1 MEGYV
6 WESCLD
12 KVLSKPVF
20 LRFYCTLE
28 SPEGIVNQRFLGPI
42 FIISDSV
49 HLGWGLRIFI
59 SIKFLGDDIGV
70 GLYCKNHCSLG
81 SHSQPLLLIRITR
94 GALENSNAKAEH
106 KANYIRYAVGGI
118 RIAVHQD
125 F

>member
-20 LRFYCTLE
+20 FRFYCTLE
-28 SPEGIVNQRFLGPI
+28 SPEGIVHQRFLGPI

-49 HLGWGLRIFI
+49 HLGWGLRIC
-59 SIKFLGDDIGV
+59 IKLPVD
-70 GLYCKNHCSLG
+70 
-81 SHSQPLLLIRITR
+81 
-94 GALENSNAKAEH
+94 
-106 KANYIRYAVGGI
+106 AVAAYSGGT
-118 RIAVHQD
+118 

>member
-1 MEGYV
+1 M
-6 WESCLD
+6 
-12 KVLSKPVF
+12 F
-20 LRFYCTLE
+20 LKH
-28 SPEGIVNQRFLGPI
+28 RFLGTVPRD
-42 FIISDSV
+42 SDSV
-49 HLGWGLRIFI
+49 VPSRCLRIFI

-70 GLYCKNHCSLG
+70 GVYCKNHCSLG

-118 RIAVHQD
+118 RITVHQD